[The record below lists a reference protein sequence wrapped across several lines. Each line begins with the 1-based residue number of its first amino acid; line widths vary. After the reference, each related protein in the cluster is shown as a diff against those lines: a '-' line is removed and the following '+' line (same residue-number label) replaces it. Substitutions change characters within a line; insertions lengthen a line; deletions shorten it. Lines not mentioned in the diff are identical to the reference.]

1 MKSKEE
7 RIKEQIEL
15 FEKIKGR
22 KLKDEEIEFVK
33 KQFETPIAKD
43 IELRDGEV
51 DIRELSDKDF
61 RQLVYRE
68 FRDMNTRL
76 KFIQEMNNELIIALY
91 TLIKLKGVDPLKVI
105 DEMTTEVW
113 GKMNDGQID
122 KH

>member
-7 RIKEQIEL
+7 KIKEQIEL

-68 FRDMNTRL
+68 FRDMNARL

>member
-7 RIKEQIEL
+7 KIKEQIEL

-33 KQFETPIAKD
+33 NQFETPIAKD

>member
-7 RIKEQIEL
+7 KIKEQIEL

>member
-7 RIKEQIEL
+7 KIKEQIEL

-33 KQFETPIAKD
+33 NQFENPIAKD

>member
-1 MKSKEE
+1 M
-7 RIKEQIEL
+7 
-15 FEKIKGR
+15 
-22 KLKDEEIEFVK
+22 
-33 KQFETPIAKD
+33 
-43 IELRDGEV
+43 RDGEV

>member
-7 RIKEQIEL
+7 KIKEQIEL

-61 RQLVYRE
+61 KQLVYRE
-68 FRDMNTRL
+68 FRDMNARL